1 MPCNPLGAI
10 NFLSRAWGGR
20 LSDIELV
27 NKSEFLTKV
36 PHHTRNQILADQGFT
51 MKDEFACIA
60 AVQLLTPAFNYG
72 RDQFSTHD
80 VETSGSLSSIRI
92 STKNDFS
99 VSVEHPFSE
108 LQSQPAS
115 ERKFSLEAD
124 VQRPPRQPSSDESCF
139 VLFDLSSL
147 CDLLQLLH
155 CPHCNE

>member
-10 NFLSRAWGGR
+10 NFHSRAWGGR
-20 LSDIELV
+20 FSDIELV

-72 RDQFSTHD
+72 RDQFSAHD

-99 VSVEHPFSE
+99 VSVEHHF
-108 LQSQPAS
+108 LKFKAS
-115 ERKFSLEAD
+115 LPVKGSFRWRRMSKDPLDS
-124 VQRPPRQPSSDESCF
+124 RRQMSPSSCCST
-139 VLFDLSSL
+139 
-147 CDLLQLLH
+147 
-155 CPHCNE
+155 